1 MHDNK
6 FQLRFGKVNKD
17 LSNTNVFEHSG
28 KFYSIA
34 ENHIPQEIDIFSLQT
49 LGDWDINGTWHRPFN
64 SHPKVFFFLKKKIP
78 AEKAHICMSSS
89 RKINTQL
96 ISISLC

>member
-64 SHPKVFFFLKKKIP
+64 SHPKVFFFFFLNT
-78 AEKAHICMSSS
+78 C
-89 RKINTQL
+89 RKGPYMYEFIKENNTQL